1 MTRKAQN
8 NQSIKE
14 SQGSRNRQ
22 SDGNKQSSRN
32 RQSNG
37 NKQSSRNRQS
47 NSNMQ
52 SRQNTQ
58 TNRGKQINRSNQANP
73 ANRRNSAPKK
83 RRTRGVFSTIL
94 LIIALGVFVF
104 SGYQLATMLL
114 PYFTGGREYNQIRA
128 QAITILTEDE
138 LAQAGEEGAETGAVS
153 DETSLPPRWIP
164 PLRVD
169 FEALREINPRT
180 VAWIHFVQPEII
192 NYPVVLS
199 EDNEEYLHRTFTGEW
214 NPVGA
219 IFMDMNNNPNFE
231 DRNTIIYGH
240 NMQDRSMF
248 ARLMEFEDG
257 EFFDENPYFYIFTP
271 DGMVRTYQIFS
282 AKVVY
287 QSAPQYQIEFFSDE
301 EWLEYLEVCVLESIH
316 QREGIEFSADDLIV
330 SLSTCTNIRLV
341 DRFLVQGVLIDIRP
355 AR

>member
-1 MTRKAQN
+1 MDRKMQN
-8 NQSIKE
+8 NQSNKPNQNNR
-14 SQGSRNRQ
+14 SDQGSRNNQ
-22 SDGNKQSSRN
+22 SNRNKQS
-32 RQSNG
+32 RQSGQTKTNSDR
-37 NKQSSRNRQS
+37 QINRANQATS
-47 NSNMQ
+47 
-52 SRQNTQ
+52 
-58 TNRGKQINRSNQANP
+58 TNRGKTTP
-73 ANRRNSAPKK
+73 PRRRK
-83 RRTRGVFSTIL
+83 RGIFSTIL
-94 LIIALGVFVF
+94 LIIALGVFIF
-104 SGYQLATMLL
+104 SGYQLTTMLL
-114 PYFTGGREYNQIRA
+114 PYFTGGREYSAIRA
-128 QAITILTEDE
+128 QAITILTEEE
-138 LAQAGEEGAETGAVS
+138 LAEAGEEGTETT
-153 DETSLPPRWIP
+153 DEGTSLPHRWIP

-169 FEALREINPRT
+169 FEALLEINPRT

-199 EDNEEYLHRTFTGEW
+199 EDNAEYLSRTFTGEW

-219 IFMDMNNNPNFE
+219 IFMDMNNNPHFE

-287 QSAPQYQIEFFSDE
+287 QSAPQYQIEFFTDE
-301 EWLEYLEVCVLESIH
+301 EFLEYLEMCVLESIH

>member
-8 NQSIKE
+8 NQSITE
-14 SQGSRNRQ
+14 SRNRNNQGSRNQRNRQ
-22 SDGNKQSSRN
+22 SD
-32 RQSNG
+32 QSNKG
-37 NKQSSRNRQS
+37 NQIGRDNPA
-47 NSNMQ
+47 N
-52 SRQNTQ
+52 Q
-58 TNRGKQINRSNQANP
+58 TNR
-73 ANRRNSAPKK
+73 RNHASGK
-83 RRTRGVFSTIL
+83 RRKRGIFSTIL
-94 LIIALGVFVF
+94 LIIALGVFIF

-128 QAITILTEDE
+128 QAITILSEDE
-138 LAQAGEEGAETGAVS
+138 LTEAGEEGVETGEIS
-153 DETSLPPRWIP
+153 GETSPSARWIP

-219 IFMDMNNNPNFE
+219 IFMDMNNNPDFE

-287 QSAPQYQIEFFSDE
+287 QSAPQYQIEFFTDE
-301 EWLEYLEVCVLESIH
+301 EFLEYLEMCRLESIH
-316 QREGIEFSADDLIV
+316 QREGIELSADDLIV
-330 SLSTCTNIRLV
+330 SLSTCTNIRQV

-355 AR
+355 MR

>member
-8 NQSIKE
+8 NQGIKE
-14 SQGSRNRQ
+14 SSSRNNQ
-22 SDGNKQSSRN
+22 GSRN

-37 NKQSSRNRQS
+37 NK
-47 NSNMQ
+47 Q

-58 TNRGKQINRSNQANP
+58 TNRGKQANS
-73 ANRRNSAPKK
+73 ANRGNPAPKK

-138 LAQAGEEGAETGAVS
+138 LAQAGEEGAETGTTS
-153 DETSLPPRWIP
+153 EGTSLPPRWIP

-199 EDNEEYLHRTFTGEW
+199 EDNEEYLRRTFTGEW

-219 IFMDMNNNPNFE
+219 IFMDMNNNPDFE

-287 QSAPQYQIEFFSDE
+287 QSAPQYQIEFFTDE
-301 EWLEYLEVCVLESIH
+301 EFLEYLEMCRLESIH

-330 SLSTCTNIRLV
+330 SLSTCTNIRQV